1 MENRE
6 YITRRTTE
14 IRDSE
19 AQAKAYNRGNLSP
32 KLIPRDTHYRNFYT
46 KTVHLLMIFRIYPP
60 PVIDYSREYCSE
72 IIFGI

>member
-19 AQAKAYNRGNLSP
+19 AQAKAYNRGNLSQ
-32 KLIPRDTHYRNFYT
+32 KLIPRDY
-46 KTVHLLMIFRIYPP
+46 IF
-60 PVIDYSREYCSE
+60 SN
-72 IIFGI
+72 

>member
-6 YITRRTTE
+6 YKTRATTE

-32 KLIPRDTHYRNFYT
+32 KLIPRDY
-46 KTVHLLMIFRIYPP
+46 IFTN
-60 PVIDYSREYCSE
+60 
-72 IIFGI
+72 

>member
-32 KLIPRDTHYRNFYT
+32 KLILRDY
-46 KTVHLLMIFRIYPP
+46 IF
-60 PVIDYSREYCSE
+60 SN
-72 IIFGI
+72 